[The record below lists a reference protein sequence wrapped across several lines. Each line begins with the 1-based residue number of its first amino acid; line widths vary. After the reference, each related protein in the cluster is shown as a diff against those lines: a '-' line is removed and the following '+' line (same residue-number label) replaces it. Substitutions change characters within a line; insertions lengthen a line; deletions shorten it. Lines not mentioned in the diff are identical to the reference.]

1 MSPNLYLG
9 SNPTSFPF
17 LTIPS
22 LDVTAGTWLQFDLFN
37 WPEIFFLKFIHVC
50 KSSLVKVLFR
60 CHWKGNLSRL
70 NKTAQ
75 WREPLHINFTGSF
88 LFDEKLSVLS
98 PFLTKTIISMCVSPR
113 TIQWFTLKRHWKT
126 GKKKTIKVLS
136 EIWSDRSVRCGS
148 LSPGESLITL
158 EIQIFIYIHR
168 NVKYLLSC
176 KVTHFEKQLKA

>member
-75 WREPLHINFTGSF
+75 RKGTVTHKFYRFIFIRWKTQRSKPLPDKDDCLNVRFSTHY
-88 LFDEKLSVLS
+88 
-98 PFLTKTIISMCVSPR
+98 SMVH
-113 TIQWFTLKRHWKT
+113 TQTTLKNRE
-126 GKKKTIKVLS
+126 KKTIKVLL

-158 EIQIFIYIHR
+158 EMQIFIYIHR